1 MKTGEKKIVKIR
13 KGARDVGSLYVGR
26 HRIFGSSRHDY
37 DYTVSNQKVTLYKA
51 PYSVSEGVV
60 TIL

>member
-13 KGARDVGSLYVGR
+13 KGARDVGSVYVGR
-26 HRIFGSSRHDY
+26 HRIFGNSFHLY
-37 DYTVSNQKVTLYKA
+37 DYKVSDDNVTLYKA